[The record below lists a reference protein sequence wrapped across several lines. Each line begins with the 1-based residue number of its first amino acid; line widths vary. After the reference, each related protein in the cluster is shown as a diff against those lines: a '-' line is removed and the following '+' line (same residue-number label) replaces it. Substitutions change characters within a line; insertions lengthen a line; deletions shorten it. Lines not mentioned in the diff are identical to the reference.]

1 MDRSHGYG
9 SPFHALARVE
19 ARRMLLDRDIGEVHV
34 GVGDVL
40 LLGRVTRVGEAR
52 EPTPVR
58 EVSHACMCLK
68 SLPWEMMTS

>member
-1 MDRSHGYG
+1 MDDGSDAHG

-19 ARRMLLDRDIGEVHV
+19 ARRMLLDRDIGQVHV

-40 LLGRVTRVGEAR
+40 LLGRVSRVGEAG

-58 EVSHACMCLK
+58 GR
-68 SLPWEMMTS
+68 